1 LSKWRFSMA
10 NKIDIPIPEKREN
23 KHLKKA
29 QLKILWEALTEMK
42 DKIELNLLES
52 NPQNYCLDQ
61 NELSD
66 PLDEASINSETQKI
80 LRFRNRDIFLL
91 KKISKSFDKIKDGT
105 YGLCDEC
112 YNPISFERLRARP
125 VAELCISCKEES
137 ELTENQSK
145 KISKSMGRELAT
157 SAKSAIHIAA
167 N

>member
-1 LSKWRFSMA
+1 MA
-10 NKIDIPIPEKREN
+10 NKIDISIPEKREN
-23 KHLKKA
+23 KHLKKT
-29 QLKILWEALTEMK
+29 QLKILWESLCEIK
-42 DKIELNLLES
+42 GKIEQSLLHC
-52 NPQNYCLDQ
+52 NPQNYCLDK

-112 YNPISFERLRARP
+112 FNPISFERLKARP
-125 VAELCISCKEES
+125 VADLCISCKEES

-145 KISKSMGRELAT
+145 KVSKSMGRELAT
-157 SAKSAIHIAA
+157 SAKSVIQISS
-167 N
+167 

>member
-1 LSKWRFSMA
+1 MA

-66 PLDEASINSETQKI
+66 PLDEASINS
-80 LRFRNRDIFLL
+80 
-91 KKISKSFDKIKDGT
+91 
-105 YGLCDEC
+105 
-112 YNPISFERLRARP
+112 
-125 VAELCISCKEES
+125 
-137 ELTENQSK
+137 
-145 KISKSMGRELAT
+145 
-157 SAKSAIHIAA
+157 
-167 N
+167 